1 VSEARRFVVPRE
13 ASGSRL
19 DRFLVSALAPLGDAA
34 PSRAE
39 LQRWIDAGRVRV
51 GGKARKAADKIR
63 EGEAIDVEPDAPARS
78 SAAADAS
85 VRFDVLYMDDALVV
99 VNKPPGLVVHPARGH
114 ETGTLVNGLLAL
126 GAFDAATA
134 EGMEAIAA
142 DEEDAAGYLRPG
154 IVHRIDKGTSG
165 VLVVARTAAA
175 REKLKAQF
183 QAHTIA
189 REYEAICVG
198 QALPRTFSTMHGRH
212 PTNRMRFTSKV
223 KQGKRAVTHVRV
235 IAPLASGRATH
246 VACTLE
252 TGRTHQIRV
261 HLSESGTPILADE
274 LYGKRPKDP
283 EMAAIADALGHQA
296 LHARLLGFVH
306 PSTGAAMRFEAPPP
320 DDFAEALRA
329 LRALERE
336 ER

>member
-1 VSEARRFVVPRE
+1 MSDALRFVVPRE
-13 ASGSRL
+13 ASGARL
-19 DRFLVSALAPLGDAA
+19 DRFLVTALGSLGDDA

-39 LQRWIDAGRVRV
+39 LQRWIESGRVRV

-63 EGEAIDVEPDAPARS
+63 EGEAIEVEPDAPARS
-78 SAAADAS
+78 RAGADPS
-85 VRFDVLYMDDALVV
+85 VKFDVLYMDDAVVV

-126 GAFDAATA
+126 GAFDAEAPDGA
-134 EGMEAIAA
+134 EAIAGDEA
-142 DEEDAAGYLRPG
+142 DVAGYLRPG

-165 VLVVARTAAA
+165 VLVVARTASA

-198 QALPRTFSTMHGRH
+198 AVVTQTYSTLHGRH
-212 PTNRMRFTSKV
+212 PTNRLRFTARTKD
-223 KQGKRAVTHVRV
+223 GKRAVTHVRL
-235 IAPLASGRATH
+235 LASLAHGRASH
-246 VACTLE
+246 VACSLE

-261 HLSESGTPILADE
+261 HLAESGAPILGDV
-274 LYGKRPKDP
+274 LYGKPPRDP
-283 EMAAIADALGHQA
+283 DLRAVAETLGHQA

-306 PSTGAAMRFEAPPP
+306 PLTGETMRFEVPPPP
-320 DDFAEALRA
+320 DFAAALDRLRA
-329 LRALERE
+329 I
-336 ER
+336 